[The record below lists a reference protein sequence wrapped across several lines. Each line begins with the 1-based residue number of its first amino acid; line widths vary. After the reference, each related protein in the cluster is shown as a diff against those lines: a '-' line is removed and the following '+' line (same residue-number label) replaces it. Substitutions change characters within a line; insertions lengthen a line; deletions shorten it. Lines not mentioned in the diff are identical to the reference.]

1 MEKKWGI
8 FIKLGLKAAEN
19 KGWRIRE
26 AIFIDTGGNVMGD
39 NQNDRRSIWLILFD
53 IIALITAAFG
63 SVLSSYKI
71 LSLILGIITCII
83 LVALLVK
90 EYSYVGA
97 IIGVLVSVFL
107 MLLMIHQI
115 LKKPIDEFS
124 DKISE
129 DAILGNLEVNVE
141 ELIVG
146 YNDES
151 GNKKITSD
159 IKKANR

>member
-90 EYSYVGA
+90 EYTYR
-97 IIGVLVSVFL
+97 
-107 MLLMIHQI
+107 
-115 LKKPIDEFS
+115 
-124 DKISE
+124 SE
-129 DAILGNLEVNVE
+129 EHTS
-141 ELIVG
+141 ELQ
-146 YNDES
+146 S
-151 GNKKITSD
+151 LT
-159 IKKANR
+159 